1 MVYLMV
7 FDQWSNDIIISVWH
21 TIKPWYEPSAWSSS
35 IGANY
40 VVKSRTQGMFQVKI
54 IFRLKFF

>member
-1 MVYLMV
+1 MVYLKV

-21 TIKPWYEPSAWSSS
+21 TIKPWYEPSAWCSS
-35 IGANY
+35 IWANY
-40 VVKSRTQGMFQVKI
+40 VVKSSIQGMFQAQI